1 MRTFLTVLTV
11 LDFQHKNGMYNC
23 LEVPEAWCLTFWKLN
38 LGEIRSTQII
48 LYYDLVHH
56 FWVYEKFCCITL
68 SFILLVMM
76 KTHVLLYNV
85 LVFVFCIRKNS
96 FAFLWR
102 CVNIYCYCKER
113 HLSPMTLI
121 LKVQSNARNIYS
133 DSFSKL
139 KLIIMQVNL
148 YAAQF

>member
-56 FWVYEKFCCITL
+56 FWVYEKFSCITL
-68 SFILLVMM
+68 SFILLVMFFYTM
-76 KTHVLLYNV
+76 YWC
-85 LVFVFCIRKNS
+85 FVFCIRKNS

-102 CVNIYCYCKER
+102 CVNIYCYCKQR